1 MDNIRKHILV
11 VDDEQEIAEQIKRAL
26 SGNFDCV
33 VDVAYNGKEAL
44 DKMKEEHYDILI
56 LDMLVPKLNGM
67 EVCQAMIEDQKLKM
81 IPILLVSILP
91 LNSDDFQKSLNK
103 FAELAMVRDVLEKP
117 FSNEDLFIK
126 VRKIIGKEVEND

>member
-11 VDDEQEIAEQIKRAL
+11 VDDEQEITEQIKRAL

>member
-1 MDNIRKHILV
+1 
-11 VDDEQEIAEQIKRAL
+11 
-26 SGNFDCV
+26 
-33 VDVAYNGKEAL
+33 
-44 DKMKEEHYDILI
+44 
-56 LDMLVPKLNGM
+56 M

-117 FSNEDLFIK
+117 FSNEDLLIK
-126 VRKIIGKEVEND
+126 VRKII